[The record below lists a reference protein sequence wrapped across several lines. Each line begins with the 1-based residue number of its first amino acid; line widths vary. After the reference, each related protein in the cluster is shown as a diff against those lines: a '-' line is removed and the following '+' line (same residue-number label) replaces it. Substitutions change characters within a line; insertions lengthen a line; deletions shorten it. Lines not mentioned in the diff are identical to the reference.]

1 MTKEVLVS
9 ISGLQMEVN
18 QTEKN
23 EDEPI
28 EVLSAGTYY
37 NKNGKNYLFFEEVAE
52 GIPGITKSQI
62 KWQEDQVLEVQKK
75 GVSNMQM
82 IFEKGKKT
90 KCFYKTPFGQLN
102 LGIFTS
108 EIRVDET
115 EENINIRA
123 EYTLDVD
130 DEPVAECIIRINV
143 KPRDAKDFVI
153 TERMEF

>member
-1 MTKEVLVS
+1 
-9 ISGLQMEVN
+9 
-18 QTEKN
+18 
-23 EDEPI
+23 
-28 EVLSAGTYY
+28 
-37 NKNGKNYLFFEEVAE
+37 
-52 GIPGITKSQI
+52 
-62 KWQEDQVLEVQKK
+62 
-75 GVSNMQM
+75 MQM